1 MSQGHGYE
9 LEAQLVAQ
17 NQWLAAQRQA
27 ILFKVPDNAKIVA
40 GRKGSKH
47 VKAVR
52 QARAWVDFA
61 GLICGSGQCVALEAK
76 ATSAARWS
84 AASVATDH
92 QLEILATVARHGGFA
107 ALYVRR
113 LSAAGTVEGDYLL
126 PYSSGGVALF
136 PLSCQWQGEGLD
148 LSPWRVKAGES
159 WLVAAARLAT
169 EINGIKLEVSC
180 GC

>member
-1 MSQGHGYE
+1 MSQSHGYE
-9 LEAQLVAQ
+9 LEAHLVAQ

-40 GRKGSKH
+40 GSKGSKH

-61 GLICGSGQCVALEAK
+61 GMICGSGQAVALEAK

-84 AASVATDH
+84 ASSVATEH

-113 LSAAGTVEGDYLL
+113 LSPAGTVEADYLL
-126 PYSSGGVALF
+126 PYSRGGVAMF
-136 PLSCQWQGEGLD
+136 PLACAWQDSAGLE
-148 LSPWRVKAGES
+148 LESWRVKSGES
-159 WLVAAARLAT
+159 WLMTAQRLAMGL
-169 EINGIKLEVSC
+169 NGIKLDL
-180 GC
+180 

>member
-52 QARAWVDFA
+52 QARVWVDFA

-84 AASVATDH
+84 AASVATAE

-113 LSAAGTVEGDYLL
+113 LSSAGTVEGDYLL
-126 PYSSGGVALF
+126 PYSEGGHPLF
-136 PLSCQWQGEGLD
+136 PLACAWQASDALELEY
-148 LSPWRVKAGES
+148 WRVKAGES
-159 WLVAAARLAT
+159 WLMAAQRLAK
-169 EINGIKLEVSC
+169 EINGVKLDLLI
-180 GC
+180 